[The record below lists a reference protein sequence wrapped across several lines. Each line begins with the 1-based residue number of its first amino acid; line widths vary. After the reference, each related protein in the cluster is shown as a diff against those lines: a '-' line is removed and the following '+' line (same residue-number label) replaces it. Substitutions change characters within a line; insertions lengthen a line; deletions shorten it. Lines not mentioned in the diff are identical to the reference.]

1 MLEKEVRKILFNKLG
16 DLETKALVVAVF
28 IPLPG

>member
-1 MLEKEVRKILFNKLG
+1 MLEKEVRKILFNRLG
-16 DLETKALVVAVF
+16 DLETKALVIALF